1 MSIRVSLRRA
11 ALLALMAAPVAVM
24 AHPGHEHAHELS
36 GAAASF
42 ASGLLHPPTGLDH
55 LFAMVVLGVWSA
67 MTAKR
72 VWLAPLSFAAVL
84 LLGALLG
91 LGGIALPAIEPMI
104 AASLLVLG
112 LMTAARA
119 RLPEMAGAAVAA
131 VFALFHG
138 AAHGGELPLGASAMP
153 YVAGFMLATVAL
165 HCVGIAGGLALRNT
179 QAWVARVLGGGVALY
194 GAALLAS

>member
-1 MSIRVSLRRA
+1 MSIRVSLRRV
-11 ALLALMAAPVAVM
+11 ALVALMAAPAAVM
-24 AHPGHEHAHELS
+24 AHPGHEHAVN
-36 GAAASF
+36 GTAASF
-42 ASGLLHPPTGLDH
+42 ASGLLHPPGGLDH

-67 MTAKR
+67 MTARR

-91 LGGIALPAIEPMI
+91 LGGIMLPAIEPMI

-112 LMTAARA
+112 LMTALRA
-119 RLPEMAGAAVAA
+119 RLPEAAGAAVAA

-165 HCVGIAGGLALRNT
+165 HCVGIAGGLVLRHAG
-179 QAWVARVLGGGVALY
+179 AWVARVLGGGVALY
-194 GAALLAS
+194 GAVLLAV